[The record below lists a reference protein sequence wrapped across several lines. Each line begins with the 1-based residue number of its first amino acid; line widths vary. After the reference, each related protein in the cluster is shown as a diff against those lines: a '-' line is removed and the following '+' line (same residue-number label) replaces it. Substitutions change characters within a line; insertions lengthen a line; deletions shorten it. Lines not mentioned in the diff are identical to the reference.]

1 LWISSTPFSTRV
13 SDTEQEAILEAE
25 SAKTADST
33 FLEAAGWR
41 STFWRTRRRFM
52 RNVGAMVGSSLLALI
67 LLVGLFANVIC
78 PYDPIEVNV
87 PDHLQSPSRVH
98 LFGTDQLG
106 RDVFSR
112 VVAGTRVSLR
122 VVIIVLSVAAIIGVP
137 LGLKAGYLGGL
148 VDDIIMRLTD
158 IFLAFPSFILA
169 MAIAAG
175 LGRSLEYAI
184 LSVAI
189 VSWPIYARLIRAQ
202 VLSIKN
208 EGYTEAARGIGASN
222 FRILFRHVLPNC
234 LAPLVVV
241 LTINAGNAILATAGL
256 SFVGLGAQPP
266 TPEWGSMLS
275 NSRQFVTT
283 HWWLSAFPGLAI
295 SLTVAGYV
303 FLGDGLRDLLDPR
316 LKVPFHG

>member
-1 LWISSTPFSTRV
+1 
-13 SDTEQEAILEAE
+13 
-25 SAKTADST
+25 
-33 FLEAAGWR
+33 
-41 STFWRTRRRFM
+41 M
-52 RNVGAMVGSSLLALI
+52 RNVGAMVGTSLLALI
-67 LLVGLFANVIC
+67 LLVGLFANVIS
-78 PYDPIEVNV
+78 PYDPVEVNV
-87 PDHLQSPSRVH
+87 PDNLQSPSRVH

-106 RDVFSR
+106 RDAFSR

-137 LGLKAGYLGGL
+137 LGATAGYLGGL

-175 LGRSLEYAI
+175 LGRGLEYAI

-189 VSWPIYARLIRAQ
+189 VSWPMYARLIRGQ

-208 EGYTEAARGIGASN
+208 EGYTEAARAIGASH
-222 FRILFRHVLPNC
+222 FRILFRHILPNC
-234 LAPLVVV
+234 LAPLVIA
-241 LTINAGNAILATAGL
+241 LTINAGHAILATAGL

-275 NSRQFVTT
+275 YSRQFVTT
-283 HWWLSAFPGLAI
+283 HWWLATFPGLAI

-316 LKVPFHG
+316 LKVQ